1 MTASRQIKDFLEA
14 RGISQAHIS
23 RETGIPLPK
32 LSLALNEKR
41 RLKLEEYEEIC
52 GALGVGCDTFL
63 TPRSPENRVV

>member
-1 MTASRQIKDFLEA
+1 MTAGRQIKDFIDA
-14 RGISQAHIS
+14 KGISQAHIS

-52 GALGVGCDTFL
+52 WALGVGCDAFL
-63 TPRSPENRVV
+63 TPRPPDARAR